1 MPLVSFYTPVKT
13 SGNLQFSNVFRGY
26 RKQSVA
32 WNELMEN
39 GRKDLLMLSLLFRF
53 KKLGTSQSYRLHDAC
68 RSKSRVEFISSTPLL
83 CASCATAGW
92 KYRPPLLHIL
102 ERRWQ
107 DRCLEVINIC
117 KIIFNVNNKSTIIIL
132 DKYWISIF
140 AMYSKLLIKTDQRRQ
155 YVIFILVSSY

>member
-1 MPLVSFYTPVKT
+1 MLLVSFCTPVKT
-13 SGNLQFSNVFRGY
+13 SENLQFYNVFRGY
-26 RKQSVA
+26 RKESVA

-39 GRKDLLMLSLLFRF
+39 GYKVLLMLSLLFRF
-53 KKLGTSQSYRLHDAC
+53 KKLGTSQPYMFHDAC

-83 CASCATAGW
+83 CASCATADW

-155 YVIFILVSSY
+155 YVTFILVSSY